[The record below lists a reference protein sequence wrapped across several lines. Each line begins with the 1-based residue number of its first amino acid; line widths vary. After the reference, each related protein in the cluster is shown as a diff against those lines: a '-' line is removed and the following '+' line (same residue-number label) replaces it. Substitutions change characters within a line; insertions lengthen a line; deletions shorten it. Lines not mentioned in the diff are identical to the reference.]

1 MTVSGSCLNDRNR
14 AVFHD
19 SADQSGT
26 AARNQNID
34 IAVHLHKLRR
44 RLAGGIFDQKQG
56 VFRHLLLFQCFPKR
70 GNNRRI
76 RVDCIASAF

>member
-1 MTVSGSCLNDRNR
+1 MHYDGFTRIADADTLCLCIQNNIHCHGKIGCLIHVDMTVSGSCLNDRNR

-34 IAVHLHKLRR
+34 IAVHLHKLCRC
-44 RLAGGIFDQKQG
+44 LT
-56 VFRHLLLFQCFPKR
+56 
-70 GNNRRI
+70 
-76 RVDCIASAF
+76 